1 MKKKMKKNKNINK
14 FFLIYNDLKKYNRDI
29 SNSEII
35 QATKDL
41 IKYSKKD
48 YVSNFFIKPYDN
60 DNRKPVDVCLKE
72 NNFST
77 YNSYF
82 NDFDTND
89 LEELNQFKKFQ
100 QINNLY

>member
-1 MKKKMKKNKNINK
+1 MSRKKFILIFKEINK
-14 FFLIYNDLKKYNRDI
+14 YNDGQFSQK
-29 SNSEII
+29 EII

-41 IKYSKKD
+41 IKYSKLD
-48 YVSNFFIKPYDN
+48 FINKSELKNYSN
-60 DNRKPVDVCLKE
+60 DNRKPVDFCLKE

>member
-1 MKKKMKKNKNINK
+1 MKKNKNINK

-48 YVSNFFIKPYDN
+48 YVSNFFIKSYDN

-77 YNSYF
+77 YSSYF

>member
-1 MKKKMKKNKNINK
+1 MSNKKFILIFKEINK
-14 FFLIYNDLKKYNRDI
+14 YNDGQFSQK
-29 SNSEII
+29 EII

-41 IKYSKKD
+41 IKYSKLD
-48 YVSNFFIKPYDN
+48 FINKSELKNYSN
-60 DNRKPVDVCLKE
+60 DNRKPIDVCLKE